1 MKNIKS
7 LVALLVIIIG
17 GTIYVSETYLDID
30 LVGYIIPDTKEPILD
45 TS

>member
-17 GTIYVSETYLDID
+17 GTIYVSELYLDID
-30 LVGYIIPDTKEPILD
+30 LVGYIITDT
-45 TS
+45 